1 MDGAMAHFVSRLT
14 LCLTCLFA
22 VSTANAQKFPTADLP
37 PVIRAVMPQL
47 NDPTALAD
55 PNARLDLLREL
66 GSLPPAPQGVVVMID
81 GRTFSGTIKEQP
93 GGYRVEFSG
102 TYMTVPFEYALVT
115 ATSLQDAYTKLR
127 DNVPRHTAETHMKL
141 AEWCRDQG
149 LLDEALIEVG
159 TAIKMEPLRS
169 DARQLLREL
178 QQHIPQTASQPA
190 AEARPAAMAADGFT
204 RPEDRSTL
212 GLSRESMQVYIRHV
226 QPLMLNKCGN
236 RGCHS
241 TTSTQSFQLSPV
253 GGLIHQKTRSEEN
266 LAAILA
272 QISRTDPI
280 NSPLIRKPL
289 ESTPAHQT
297 VFAGS
302 VGRKQYAL
310 LCDWVQQVLVEQPDN
325 PLVVAA
331 VIQPVVAHSAPELA
345 APPRT
350 TQHSSAPMT
359 SKQEISAEFLNE
371 ALKDQRPDA
380 FDPESFNRRVHGK
393 SVSQSAGSGPETL
406 SGHPAPRSPSE
417 QRFSGLQPLPSLQS
431 VPR

>member
-1 MDGAMAHFVSRLT
+1 MDGAMAHSVSRLT
-14 LCLTCLFA
+14 LSLICLIA
-22 VSTANAQKFPTADLP
+22 VSTAKAQQFPTANLP
-37 PVIRAVMPQL
+37 PEIRAVMPQL

-55 PNARLDLLREL
+55 PNAQLDLLREL
-66 GSLPPAPQGVVVMID
+66 GSLPPAPQGVVVMTD

-115 ATSLQDAYTKLR
+115 ATSLQDAYIKLR

-149 LLDEALIEVG
+149 LLNEALQEVG

-169 DARQLLREL
+169 DARQLLSEL
-178 QQHIPQTASQPA
+178 QQHVPPTASQP
-190 AEARPAAMAADGFT
+190 EDESRPAAMTADGFT
-204 RPEDRSTL
+204 KPESRTTL
-212 GLSRESMQVYIRHV
+212 GLSRESMQSYIRHV
-226 QPLMLNKCGN
+226 QPLILNKCGN

-241 TTSTQSFQLSPV
+241 TTSTQSFQLTAV

-266 LAAILA
+266 LAAILEL
-272 QISRTDPI
+272 ISPSDPI

-302 VGRKQYAL
+302 AGRKQYAL
-310 LCDWVQQVLVEQPDN
+310 LCDWVQQVLREQPAS
-325 PLVVAA
+325 PVAA
-331 VIQPVVAHSAPELA
+331 PQVIQPVAAHSTPKLVS
-345 APPRT
+345 PPRVE
-350 TQHSSAPMT
+350 QPAT
-359 SKQEISAEFLNE
+359 SPATSDKEISAEFLNE
-371 ALKDQRPDA
+371 TLKEQRPDA

-393 SVSQSAGSGPETL
+393 PASQSVGAHPESL
-406 SGHPAPRSPSE
+406 PGQPAQLSPSA